1 MKMIRN
7 SWVILVIY
15 FLLFLPLLLVLF
27 DSICRFLF
35 LIFAHLSKREDVQ
48 NSLQNS
54 GLKLLILIVARNE
67 ESVIGNTILQIR
79 HQANTDN
86 LVTVAVLADHCS
98 DKTTQ
103 IATDMGAKV
112 YLRQV
117 GIPGKAQALSW
128 FVNEGKDALAN
139 ADVITIF
146 DADTLIGEEFCKK
159 IRMAFVPGVEVVQGF
174 VNPFSKD
181 GFPLTTLASF
191 SEILSQKI
199 DDTARSRLHW
209 SVPLR
214 GTGMAFRSE
223 IFCQVCQKLGTQV
236 DDIELSVCLAELNVY
251 VHFFPEAEIVDPK
264 SDAFLGLAKQRGRW
278 LKGQRQIWGIKQR
291 DILKLLRS
299 GLTNWSLVL
308 AMLIKPKT
316 ALAFIKII
324 LLIIL
329 LMMFVDNSLYQWILA
344 LVLGSIL
351 IDMAYYISG
360 LRYVTNITKYSIALI
375 SAPLFLVLW
384 IISWGFSLSPWQGW
398 LRAREE

>member
-1 MKMIRN
+1 MIRN
-7 SWVILVIY
+7 TWMVLGIS

-27 DSICRFLF
+27 DSLYRLLF
-35 LIFAHLSKREDVQ
+35 LIFAHLPTMEKVKNSHQ
-48 NSLQNS
+48 NN
-54 GLKLLILIVARNE
+54 GLKLLILIMARNE
-67 ESVIGNTILQIR
+67 QGVIGDTLLQIQ
-79 HQANTDN
+79 HQINTDN
-86 LVTVAVLADHCS
+86 FVAVAVLADHCS
-98 DKTTQ
+98 DQTAQ
-103 IATDMGAKV
+103 IASDMGAKV

-128 FVNEGKDALAN
+128 FVNDGKDALAN

-146 DADTLIGEEFCKK
+146 DADTLIGEEFCEK

-174 VNPFSKD
+174 VNPVSKD

-236 DDIELSVCLAELNVY
+236 DDIELSVRLAELNIP
-251 VHFFPEAEIVDPK
+251 VHFSLDAEIFDPK

-278 LKGQRQIWGIKQR
+278 LKGQRQIWKIKQR
-291 DILKLLRS
+291 NILKLLRS
-299 GLTNWSLVL
+299 GLTNWSLIL

-316 ALAFIKII
+316 ALAFIKIVLLGI
-324 LLIIL
+324 LLAGL
-329 LMMFVDNSLYQWILA
+329 VDNGLYQWILV

-351 IDMAYYISG
+351 IDLAYYISG
-360 LRYVTNITKYSIALI
+360 LKYVTNITKYSFALI

-384 IISWGFSLSPWQGW
+384 TISWGFSLLPGQGW
-398 LRAREE
+398 LRAREK